1 MCQPSH
7 IQRRLGEIR
16 HHAEWTVSYTQ
27 LCLTLISPGPSL
39 PLGKSLIK
47 LTLISFHRN
56 KLLLFYIPPQR
67 LITAEGLCR
76 GGHDSI
82 LPLGEA
88 SLTPSCFVSA
98 EKFLIEA
105 DVELLSPEPNPISS

>member
-47 LTLISFHRN
+47 LTL
-56 KLLLFYIPPQR
+56 
-67 LITAEGLCR
+67 TEGLCP

-105 DVELLSPEPNPISS
+105 DIELSPEPNPISS